1 MANNYDVIII
11 GSGPSG
17 LGAAFKLADNLKNKK
32 ILLIDKN
39 AVSSGGLRN
48 DCKQNYT
55 FPVGF
60 ASEYWDKENADK
72 YLEETKKI
80 LKPTI
85 ETRQNIEKYTKR
97 AEKLG
102 VRLLEIEQAHVGTDN
117 SIKLINDLIN
127 DLKNKGV
134 DVFLNTEVLDINENG
149 DKVDIIAKN
158 HSSEIIDI
166 TASKVIIAPGRGGA
180 EFLQNIM
187 DKVGVKYIDNIVD
200 IGIRVETK
208 IEHYEI
214 VKDYYDPK
222 FYFPNDVRTF
232 CTNSGDAHIVQEKY
246 ENYYSVNGHA
256 FSKER
261 ASNGL
266 VNFAML
272 KTIKLTE
279 PLISGYKFANILGQ
293 AAMQLS
299 GGKPMMQRVG
309 DFRMGKRSKIDTFN
323 KDLYNFEASLSSCT
337 PGDITLAMPSKIM
350 RDIWK
355 SLKMLDTI
363 VPGVLHPSTILYYP
377 EIKTYGNKPSFL
389 NNSFKIKDNIY
400 TIGDGAGTS
409 RGITGAWASGIRAA
423 EDVIKSIC

>member
-1 MANNYDVIII
+1 
-11 GSGPSG
+11 
-17 LGAAFKLADNLKNKK
+17 
-32 ILLIDKN
+32 
-39 AVSSGGLRN
+39 
-48 DCKQNYT
+48 
-55 FPVGF
+55 
-60 ASEYWDKENADK
+60 
-72 YLEETKKI
+72 
-80 LKPTI
+80 
-85 ETRQNIEKYTKR
+85 
-97 AEKLG
+97 
-102 VRLLEIEQAHVGTDN
+102 
-117 SIKLINDLIN
+117 
-127 DLKNKGV
+127 
-134 DVFLNTEVLDINENG
+134 
-149 DKVDIIAKN
+149 
-158 HSSEIIDI
+158 
-166 TASKVIIAPGRGGA
+166 
-180 EFLQNIM
+180 
-187 DKVGVKYIDNIVD
+187 
-200 IGIRVETK
+200 
-208 IEHYEI
+208 
-214 VKDYYDPK
+214 
-222 FYFPNDVRTF
+222 
-232 CTNSGDAHIVQEKY
+232 
-246 ENYYSVNGHA
+246 
-256 FSKER
+256 
-261 ASNGL
+261 
-266 VNFAML
+266 ML

>member
-1 MANNYDVIII
+1 MLNYYDVVIV

-17 LGAAFKLADNLKNKK
+17 LGAAFKLVDNLKNKK

-60 ASEYWDKENADK
+60 ASEYWNKENADK

-85 ETRQNIEKYTKR
+85 EKRQNIEKYTKR

-117 SIKLINDLIN
+117 SIKLISDLIN
-127 DLKNKGV
+127 ELKTKGV
-134 DVFLNTEVLDINENG
+134 EVSLNTEVLDINENNNN
-149 DKVDIIAKN
+149 VEIIVKN
-158 HSSEIIDI
+158 QLSEIIDI
-166 TASKVIIAPGRGGA
+166 TTSKLIIAPGRGGA
-180 EFLQNIM
+180 QFLQNIM
-187 DKVGVKYIDNIVD
+187 DKIGVRYIDNIVD

-261 ASNGL
+261 ESNGL

-293 AAMQLS
+293 TAMQLS

-377 EIKTYGNKPSFL
+377 EIKTYGNKPNFI
-389 NNSFKIKDNIY
+389 NDNFKVKDNIY

-409 RGITGAWASGIRAA
+409 RGITGAWASGMRAA
-423 EDVIKSIC
+423 EDVIKSM